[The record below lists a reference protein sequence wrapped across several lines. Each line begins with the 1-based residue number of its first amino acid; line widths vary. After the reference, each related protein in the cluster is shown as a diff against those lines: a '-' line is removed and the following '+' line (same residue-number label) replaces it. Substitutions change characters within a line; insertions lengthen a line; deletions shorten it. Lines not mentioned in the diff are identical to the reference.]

1 MEQPAP
7 SPAWRRVVLAMAAC
21 LASPSAWAQQLEPRA
36 FAPNPTGAS
45 LVSLTAGRMDGDV
58 LLDPAAPI
66 EDFEAEVVTVTAG
79 YARTFAI
86 GDRFASFG
94 MAVPYASLDATGRV
108 NGEFREVARDG
119 FGDLVV
125 RFTVSLLP
133 GSAMDV
139 RTFTAQPPRGT
150 FGLSMVVA
158 APVGQYSSERL
169 VNLGTNRWAAKT
181 ELGGAFRLRVWSLE
195 GSVGGWFFED
205 NDDFFGG
212 SRKSQDP
219 IGVVQAHFIRSFP
232 GGAWL
237 GFGVTGYEGG
247 RTEVDGVRADDR
259 QKNTRSG
266 VALSLPLDR
275 QQSLKLTYSTGTTTR
290 AGGDFDRVS
299 LSWQYTWLH

>member
-1 MEQPAP
+1 MRRPAASQPWP
-7 SPAWRRVVLAMAAC
+7 FTLLAIAAL
-21 LASPSAWAQQLEPRA
+21 LASPAAWAQQLEPRA

-45 LVSLTAGRMDGDV
+45 LVSLSAGRMDGDV

-66 EDFEAEVVTVTAG
+66 EDFEAEVVTLTAG

-86 GDRFASFG
+86 GERFASFG
-94 MAVPYASLDATGRV
+94 MAVPYASLDATGLV
-108 NGEFREVARDG
+108 NGEPREAARNG
-119 FGDLVV
+119 FGDVLL

-139 RTFTAQPPRGT
+139 PSFMAAPPSST
-150 FGLSMVVA
+150 FGLSMMVV
-158 APVGQYSSERL
+158 APVGQYFPERL
-169 VNLGTNRWAAKT
+169 VNIGSNRWAAKT
-181 ELGGAFRLRVWSLE
+181 ELGGAFQVWDWSLE

-219 IGVVQAHFIRSFP
+219 LGVVQANAIRSFP

-237 GFGVTGYEGG
+237 SFGVTGYEGG
-247 RTEVDGVRADDR
+247 RTEVDGARADDR
-259 QKNTRSG
+259 QKNTRTG
-266 VALSLPLDR
+266 VALSFPLDR

-299 LSWQYTWLH
+299 VSWQYTWLH